1 MNAGGTPSASQ
12 SYQAFID
19 DLAVADPEAAR
30 RLAAHLAEGHP
41 SACTDCLGRAVN
53 EVVEALAIEITYGR
67 ELADGIGQLL
77 TTAPPAS
84 LNRYFSMVKTAA
96 AKGPTLATLFAQH
109 LAPVMACG
117 DTLLFDRFENVTRIM
132 LKKGTYTLKAPLE
145 ALSTLV
151 ETRELA
157 CAHAFLDLLAATY
170 SLSISYNRTVYLTH
184 NLPQAVSTFSRSRR
198 IWQINGLA
206 RTISEDERL
215 FDPYLRGMASGLQ
228 LLSEAALKKF
238 MDMAIRRHRKN
249 HDSGARW
256 FALESREAQIVC
268 ADLQVA
274 VPLSSV
280 QADLERYLLART
292 GLGVSIRPLS
302 ALHEPSTTR
311 QAHAPMAF
319 SDGRTIYLPDEMDLL
334 ERRAE
339 NAAIYK
345 LLVKLEA
352 GAFEFG
358 TFDLDL
364 DKALDAA
371 AVRPRSTVLNTQ
383 TTEPD
388 LHRFLLLFDDPAMA
402 LDLFVLFEHAR
413 VGRRVSRRYP
423 GLSGRICDFL
433 TEGHLLDRTENK
445 IGGTLY
451 PLYRHLVLK
460 SELKAESYVTSI
472 FNTMADRFNQ
482 MTVDASDTAE
492 TSVHL
497 VLAFYPQLKRILSTE
512 GTQRFQPLALPLGR
526 RFDPSL
532 FGPFHRAYH
541 RLATNIQAH
550 LKRRNVTIYRSDL
563 RDLLIRS
570 HGQTSIGDIQEL
582 IIKPAAAATDGRA
595 VKISRNDI
603 ESLICDWQATQTASD
618 VDGANAFRYREWDWC
633 MGEYLS
639 NRVRVLERTIQT
651 ADPAFY
657 RQTLNAFHGLVK
669 RIRYAFELLRPEEM
683 TIFRQWPEG
692 DAFDYRALLDYAL
705 DKKAGLMPSERLF
718 IKRLKKVRDVAALLL
733 VDLSKSTA
741 NTVDDRGTRVLDV
754 EKQAIVMFC
763 EALAVVGDRF
773 AIAGFSGTGPLGV
786 DYYRVKDINEPFDD
800 SVQKRIGAM
809 SPQRSTR
816 MGAAIRHATAQIVP
830 VQARVKLIVII
841 SDGYPNDLAY
851 KGSYAVEDTRRAV
864 MEARTAGVHVKAI
877 TVNINDNGQ
886 LDRLYGKSHHTRIG
900 DIRDLPDRLVR
911 VYSAMT
917 RH

>member
-1 MNAGGTPSASQ
+1 MNAGATPSASQ

-30 RLAAHLAEGHP
+30 RLAAHLDEAHP
-41 SACTDCLGRAVN
+41 SAGIECLGRAVS
-53 EVVEALAIEITYGR
+53 EVVEALAVEITYGR
-67 ELADGIGQLL
+67 QLADGIGQLL
-77 TTAPPAS
+77 TTAPFAS
-84 LNRYFSMVKTAA
+84 LNRYLSMVKAAA
-96 AKGPTLATLFAQH
+96 AKGPALATLFAQH
-109 LAPVMACG
+109 LVPVMACG
-117 DTLLFDRFENVTRIM
+117 DALLFDRFENVTRIM

-145 ALSTLV
+145 ALSTLI
-151 ETRELA
+151 ETRELT
-157 CAHAFLDLLAATY
+157 CAHAFLDLLAVTY
-170 SLSISYNRTVYLTH
+170 SRSISYNRTVYLTH
-184 NLPQAVSTFSRSRR
+184 NLPQAVSAFSRSRR

-215 FDPYLRGMASGLQ
+215 FDPYLRGMAGGLQ
-228 LLSEAALKKF
+228 LLSEAALKTF
-238 MDMAIRRHRKN
+238 LDMAIRSHRKN
-249 HDSGARW
+249 RDSGARW
-256 FALESREAQIVC
+256 FALESRESQIVC

-292 GLGVSIRPLS
+292 GLGVCIRPLS
-302 ALHEPSTTR
+302 ALQEPSTTQ
-311 QAHAPMAF
+311 QAHTPMAF
-319 SDGRTIYLPDEMDLL
+319 SDGRTLYLPDEMGLL

-352 GAFEFG
+352 GLFEFG

-364 DKALDAA
+364 DKALDTAT
-371 AVRPRSTVLNTQ
+371 VSPRSPVLNTQ
-383 TTEPD
+383 TTKPD
-388 LHRFLLLFDDPAMA
+388 LHRFLLLFDDPVLA

-413 VGRRVSRRYP
+413 VGRRVSRRYR
-423 GLSGRICDFL
+423 GLSGRICEFL
-433 TEGHLLDRTENK
+433 TQGHLHDRTENK
-445 IGGTLY
+445 IGGSLY
-451 PLYRHLVLK
+451 PLYRHLVLEG
-460 SELKAESYVTSI
+460 ELKAESYLTAI
-472 FNTMADRFNQ
+472 FCTMTDRFNR
-482 MTVDASDTAE
+482 MTVDASDTVE

-497 VLAFYPQLKRILSTE
+497 VFAFYPQLKRILSTE
-512 GTQRFQPLALPLGR
+512 NTQRFQPLALTLGR
-526 RFDPSL
+526 RFDPSR
-532 FGPFHRAYH
+532 FGPFHRTYH
-541 RLATNIQAH
+541 RLATDIQAH
-550 LKRRNVTIYRSDL
+550 LKRRNITIYRSDL

-570 HGQTSIGDIQEL
+570 HGQTSIADIQEL
-582 IIKPAAAATDGRA
+582 ISKPAAAVTDDRA
-595 VKISRNDI
+595 VKISRHDI
-603 ESLICDWQATQTASD
+603 ESLICDWQETQTAND
-618 VDGANAFRYREWDWC
+618 VDGANAFHYREWDWC
-633 MGEYLS
+633 VGDYLS

-651 ADPAFY
+651 ADTEFY
-657 RQTLNAFHGLVK
+657 RYTLKAFHGLVK
-669 RIRYAFELLRPEEM
+669 RIRYAFELLKPEEM

-718 IKRLKKVRDVAALLL
+718 IKRLKQVRDVAALLL

-786 DYYRVKDINEPFDD
+786 DYYRIKDVNEPCDD

-816 MGAAIRHATAQIVP
+816 MGAAIRHATARIVP